1 MSDSKDKDQQ
11 NNKLNEEQKDKPEDQ
26 QESQDD
32 IKKENPEKNIETV
45 PENDESEEQQNGN
58 QGKEKQSD
66 AGVLSEEEQEE
77 LMQKY
82 DTESNTRNLSGIMA
96 GVVFFGLLAFSIFQ
110 IYTGMF
116 GQYTAYIQRTVHLGF
131 ALSLIF
137 LLFPARRGA
146 PKGKVAWYD
155 FILVLLSIIVCGYWP
170 VYYDTIVQ
178 QIGGITEAQMVIGGI
193 AILLVLEASRR
204 AVGLPIVIVAAAF
217 LIYAYFGPHMPGDLA
232 HRGLSLQQLIN
243 SMFFT
248 TEGILG
254 TPLQVSSTYIFLFLL
269 FGAFLVQTGVGMYF
283 NDLALAIAGQR
294 TGGPAK
300 VAIFSSALNGT
311 ISGSSVA
318 NTVTTGSY
326 TIPMM
331 KRLGYRPNFAG
342 AVEAASST
350 GGQIM
355 PPIMGAAAF
364 LMIEFAGES
373 YWDIAKAA
381 TIPALLYFA
390 GIWIVTHLEAKR
402 TGLVG
407 LPKDQLPNRMEV
419 LKKIHLLLPILAIVW
434 LLFEGFSIERTALYG
449 IGITILVSLF
459 RKDTR
464 ITPSKFVVALTSG
477 ARTALGVAAA
487 TACAGII
494 VGVVTRTGL
503 GLKIGNSLVSLAG
516 TIAINAD
523 MQLILTLIFTMIASI
538 ILGMGSPTTANYIIT
553 STIALPAIL
562 ALNDQLEVA
571 VPVLAAHMF
580 VFYFGIVADI
590 TPPVALAAF
599 AATGIS
605 GGEPIRTGGNAVK
618 LAIAAFIIPYMF
630 VLQPEIL
637 MIDTNFMEVT
647 FIIITA
653 MLGMIAIGA
662 SMVGFW
668 YRRIPWYGRIA
679 AFLTGLFLLY
689 PGTMTDIIGFSA
701 FAIMIVL
708 QFVFKGDKDGK
719 REAQGAN

>member
-1 MSDSKDKDQQ
+1 MSESKQELSK
-11 NNKLNEEQKDKPEDQ
+11 EQ
-26 QESQDD
+26 
-32 IKKENPEKNIETV
+32 
-45 PENDESEEQQNGN
+45 
-58 QGKEKQSD
+58 
-66 AGVLSEEEQEE
+66 QEE

-82 DTESNTRNLSGIMA
+82 DAESNTRNLAGIA
-96 GVVFFGLLAFSIFQ
+96 AKIVFITLLAFSLFQ
-110 IYTGMF
+110 LYTGAF

-131 ALSLIF
+131 ALTLIF
-137 LLFPARRGA
+137 LLYPARK
-146 PKGKVAWYD
+146 KGNKKKVAWYD
-155 FILVLLSIIVCGYWP
+155 ILLAVAAIVVCGYWP
-170 VYYDTIVQ
+170 VFYETLVQ
-178 QIGGITEAQMVIGGI
+178 KIGGIDNTQMIIGGI
-193 AILLVLEASRR
+193 AILLVLEATRR
-204 AVGLPIVIVAAAF
+204 AVGLPITIISLVF
-217 LIYAYFGPHMPGDLA
+217 LAYALFGPYMPGMLA
-232 HRGLSLQQLIN
+232 HRGLTLSQLID

-269 FGAFLVQTGVGMYF
+269 FGAFLIQTGVGNYF
-283 NDLALAIAGQR
+283 NDLAISLAGRR

-331 KRLGYRPNFAG
+331 KKLGYHRNFAG

-364 LMIEFAGES
+364 LMIEFAGVG
-373 YWDIAKAA
+373 YWEIAKAA
-381 TIPALLYFA
+381 TIPAALYFS
-390 GIWIVTHLEAKR
+390 GIWIMTHFEAKKL
-402 TGLVG
+402 GLHG
-407 LPKDQLPNRMEV
+407 LPEEEIPRKREV
-419 LKKIHLLLPILAIVW
+419 LKKIHLLIPILAIVW
-434 LLFEGFSIERTALYG
+434 LLFDGFSIERTALYG
-449 IGITILVSLF
+449 ILATIIVSLF

-464 ITPSKFVVALTSG
+464 ITPGRFIVALTSG

-494 VGVVTRTGL
+494 VGVVTKTGL
-503 GLKIGNSLVSLAG
+503 GLKMGNGLVSLAG
-516 TIAINAD
+516 TIASSPQV
-523 MQLILTLIFTMIASI
+523 MLLLTLFFTMIASL

-571 VPVLAAHMF
+571 IPVLAGHMF

-605 GGEPIRTGGNAVK
+605 GGAPIRTGVNASK

-630 VLQPEIL
+630 ILQPELL
-637 MIDTNFMEVT
+637 MIDTTFWEV
-647 FIIITA
+647 ILILATA
-653 MLGMIAIGA
+653 IAGMIAIGGGLI
-662 SMVGFW
+662 GFW
-668 YRRIPWYGRIA
+668 YRKLHWAERIVSVA
-679 AFLTGLFLLY
+679 TGLLLIY
-689 PGTMTDIIGFSA
+689 PGGYTDIAGLVVFVVMIG
-701 FAIMIVL
+701 L
-708 QFVFKGDKDGK
+708 QLQSIRKKKVVDQEIRK
-719 REAQGAN
+719 AQG